1 MKGKRAFDLVLGV
14 PIALVSLPVMAVV
27 GIAIALVDGPPVLL
41 RQGRVGA
48 HERTFTMFKFRTMAR
63 GVPTVAKSE
72 LAQDKAVYTRLGPA
86 LRRSSLDE
94 LPQVLNVLIGNM
106 SLVGPRPALPTQ
118 FDLLE
123 LRRRK
128 GIHALAPG
136 ITGLAQVKGREA
148 LTLST
153 KTRFE
158 ALYLRRRSTG
168 LDTLILLW
176 TLRALFVSRG
186 TY

>member
-1 MKGKRAFDLVLGV
+1 MTAKRAFDLVVGIPV
-14 PIALVSLPVMAVV
+14 ALVSTPIMVV
-27 GIAIALVDGPPVLL
+27 VAIAIAFVDGLPVLL

-48 HERTFTMFKFRTMAR
+48 HEKTFTMFKFRTMAQ

-72 LAQDKAVYTRLGPA
+72 LAQDQVVYTKLGPA

-123 LRRRK
+123 LRKRK
-128 GIHALAPG
+128 GIDALAPG

-153 KTRFE
+153 KARFE
-158 ALYLRRRSTG
+158 ALYARRRSIG
-168 LDTLILLW
+168 LDALILIW
-176 TLRALFVSRG
+176 TIRALFASRG

>member
-1 MKGKRAFDLVLGV
+1 VKGKRAFDLVVGV
-14 PIALVSLPVMAVV
+14 PIAFVSVPVLGLVA
-27 GIAIALVDGPPVLL
+27 IAIALVDGLPVLI
-41 RQGRVGA
+41 RQARVGA
-48 HERTFTMFKFRTMAR
+48 HETTFTMFKFRTMAR

-72 LAQDKAVYTRLGPA
+72 LAPDKAVYTRLGPA

-94 LPQVLNVLIGNM
+94 LPQVLNVLLGDM
-106 SLVGPRPALPTQ
+106 SLIGPRPALPTQ
-118 FDLLE
+118 LDLLE

-128 GIHALAPG
+128 GIDGLAPG
-136 ITGLAQVKGREA
+136 MTGLAQVKGREA

-158 ALYLRRRSTG
+158 ALYLRRRSVG
-168 LDTLILLW
+168 LDALILLW
-176 TLRALFVSRG
+176 TVRALFVSRG